1 MGKIKTFLNTTTEIT
16 NGQRLSICASILG
29 LAGMALYLN
38 DRLLK
43 ARLDN
48 IDKDYDIEV
57 LKLVFEKHGVDIQ
70 DILDHKG
77 DYLTGYKKL

>member
-16 NGQRLSICASILG
+16 HKDRLTICASILG
-29 LAGMALYLN
+29 LAGIALYLN

-70 DILDHKG
+70 DVLDHTEA
-77 DYLTGYKKL
+77 YLTGNKKL

>member
-1 MGKIKTFLNTTTEIT
+1 MGKIKAFLNTTTEIT
-16 NGQRLSICASILG
+16 HKDRLTICASILG
-29 LAGMALYLN
+29 LAGIGLYLN

-48 IDKDYDIEV
+48 IDKDYDMEV

-70 DILDHKG
+70 DILDHKE
-77 DYLTGYKKL
+77 DYLTGNKKL

>member
-1 MGKIKTFLNTTTEIT
+1 MGKIKTFLNKTTEIT
-16 NGQRLSICASILG
+16 NGQRLSICVSILG

-57 LKLVFEKHGVDIQ
+57 LKIVFEKHGVDIQ
-70 DILDHKG
+70 DVLDHKEA
-77 DYLTGYKKL
+77 YLTGNKSL

>member
-1 MGKIKTFLNTTTEIT
+1 MGKIRTFLNKTTEIT
-16 NGQRLSICASILG
+16 NGQRLSICVSILG
-29 LAGMALYLN
+29 LTGMALYLN

-57 LKLVFEKHGVDIQ
+57 LKLVFEKHGVDID
-70 DILDHKG
+70 DILYHKEA
-77 DYLTGYKKL
+77 YLTGRKKL

>member
-16 NGQRLSICASILG
+16 HKDRLTICASILG

-43 ARLDN
+43 ARLEN
-48 IDKDYDIEV
+48 IDKDYDMDV

>member
-1 MGKIKTFLNTTTEIT
+1 MGKIKAFLNTTTEIT
-16 NGQRLSICASILG
+16 HKDRLTICASILG
-29 LAGMALYLN
+29 LAGIGLYLN

-70 DILDHKG
+70 DILDHKE

>member
-16 NGQRLSICASILG
+16 HKDRLTICASILG

-57 LKLVFEKHGVDIQ
+57 LKLVFEKHGVDVQ
-70 DILDHKG
+70 DILDHKA

>member
-16 NGQRLSICASILG
+16 HKDRLTICASILG
-29 LAGMALYLN
+29 LAGIGLYLN

-43 ARLDN
+43 ARLEN